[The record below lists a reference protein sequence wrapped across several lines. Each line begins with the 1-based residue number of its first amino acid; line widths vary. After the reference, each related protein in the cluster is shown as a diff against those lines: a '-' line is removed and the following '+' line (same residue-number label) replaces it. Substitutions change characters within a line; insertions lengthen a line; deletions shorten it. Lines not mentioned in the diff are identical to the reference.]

1 MTLSCLVALGRGG
14 LHPSLIKARIYLD
27 IFNTATHARC
37 RIYNE
42 SEHQWNWHL
51 PECWDK
57 GVLLPSAYDYPVYM
71 CIYKPMRFPC
81 QRQPALYSQWGK
93 KKTFGEDAHTFGS
106 SPAQQILPK
115 KLNGVFVL
123 ARSSV
128 HSILAPV
135 NLLSWVICAPQ
146 SWLILSPS
154 RRRAALAVALR
165 APVLQECRGTSGRPL
180 LTFSLWVSSH
190 IQYLQEQKCSK

>member
-1 MTLSCLVALGRGG
+1 MGCTLRLLRPGFTLTFLIQQHMHVA
-14 LHPSLIKARIYLD
+14 
-27 IFNTATHARC
+27 
-37 RIYNE
+37 E
-42 SEHQWNWHL
+42 STMSQSISETGICPNAGTKVFYYHL
-51 PECWDK
+51 RMIIQYICA
-57 GVLLPSAYDYPVYM
+57 S
-71 CIYKPMRFPC
+71 I
-81 QRQPALYSQWGK
+81 SQWGSHVRDNPHFIPSEEK

-165 APVLQECRGTSGRPL
+165 APALQECRGTSGRPL
-180 LTFSLWVSSH
+180 LTFSLWISSH
-190 IQYLQEQKCSK
+190 TQYLQEQKCSK